1 MEVSDVLSVI
11 AIIISIMTVFF
22 EFYYTNH
29 NNKSSL
35 MSIYYSETYKKYLT
49 RLVPDARIDISYN
62 KQTKV
67 LSGTD
72 KLESVILDIRNDSL
86 YFKYQ
91 NKNFYNKLIE
101 KLNLIDDLLVLNG
114 QKRLSEKAYK
124 EFETELDDII
134 AKMYELINNNYT
146 GRS

>member
-1 MEVSDVLSVI
+1 MRLSDTLSVI

-22 EFYYTNH
+22 EFYYTTH

-49 RLVPDARIDISYN
+49 NLVPDARMAISYN

-72 KLESVILDIRNDSL
+72 MLEEVILDIRKDSL

-91 NKNFYNKLIE
+91 NKKFYNKLME
-101 KLNLIDDLLVLNG
+101 KLDLIDDLLVLNG
-114 QKRLSEKAYK
+114 QTRLAWNSYK
-124 EFETELDDII
+124 EFETKLDDII
-134 AKMYELINNNYT
+134 AKMYELINDNYT
-146 GRS
+146 GKI

>member
-1 MEVSDVLSVI
+1 MRLSDTLSVI

-22 EFYYTNH
+22 EFYYTTH

-49 RLVPDARIDISYN
+49 SLVPDARMAISYN

-72 KLESVILDIRNDSL
+72 MLEEVILDIRKDSL

-91 NKNFYNKLIE
+91 NKRFYNKLME
-101 KLNLIDDLLVLNG
+101 KLDLIDDLLVLNG
-114 QKRLSEKAYK
+114 QTRLAWNSYK
-124 EFETELDDII
+124 EFETKLDDII
-134 AKMYELINNNYT
+134 AKMYELINDNYT
-146 GRS
+146 GKI

>member
-1 MEVSDVLSVI
+1 MKLSDTLSII
-11 AIIISIMTVFF
+11 AIFISIMTVFF
-22 EFYYTNH
+22 EFYYTAH

-49 RLVPDARIDISYN
+49 SLVPDARIAISYN
-62 KQTKV
+62 KQTKI

-72 KLESVILDIRNDSL
+72 VLESVILDMRKDSL

-91 NKNFYNKLIE
+91 NKKFYDKLME
-101 KLNLIDDLLVLNG
+101 ELNLIDDLLVLNG
-114 QKRLSEKAYK
+114 QMRLAWNSYK
-124 EFETELDDII
+124 EFEMELDDII

-146 GRS
+146 GKI

>member
-1 MEVSDVLSVI
+1 MRLSDTLSVI

-22 EFYYTNH
+22 EFYYTTH

-49 RLVPDARIDISYN
+49 NLVPDARMAISYN

-72 KLESVILDIRNDSL
+72 MLEEVILDIRKDSL

-91 NKNFYNKLIE
+91 NKKFYNKLMQ
-101 KLNLIDDLLVLNG
+101 KLDLIDDLLVLNG
-114 QKRLSEKAYK
+114 QTRLAWNSYK
-124 EFETELDDII
+124 EFETKLDDII
-134 AKMYELINNNYT
+134 AKMYELINDNYT
-146 GRS
+146 GKI

>member
-1 MEVSDVLSVI
+1 MRLSDTLSVI

-22 EFYYTNH
+22 EFYYTTH

-49 RLVPDARIDISYN
+49 NLIPDARMAISYN

-72 KLESVILDIRNDSL
+72 MLEEVILDIRKDSL

-91 NKNFYNKLIE
+91 NKKFYNKLME
-101 KLNLIDDLLVLNG
+101 KLDLIDDLLVLNG
-114 QKRLSEKAYK
+114 QTRLAWNSYK
-124 EFETELDDII
+124 EFETKLDDII
-134 AKMYELINNNYT
+134 AKMYELINDNYT
-146 GRS
+146 GKI

>member
-1 MEVSDVLSVI
+1 MNLSDTLSII
-11 AIIISIMTVFF
+11 AIFISIMTVFF
-22 EFYYTNH
+22 EFYYTAH

-49 RLVPDARIDISYN
+49 SLVPDARIAISYN
-62 KQTKV
+62 KQTKI

-72 KLESVILDIRNDSL
+72 VLESVILDMRKDSL

-91 NKNFYNKLIE
+91 NKKFYDKLME
-101 KLNLIDDLLVLNG
+101 ELNLIDDLLVLNG
-114 QKRLSEKAYK
+114 QMRLAWNSYK
-124 EFETELDDII
+124 EFEMELDDII

-146 GRS
+146 GKI

>member
-1 MEVSDVLSVI
+1 MKLSDTLSII
-11 AIIISIMTVFF
+11 AIFISIMTVFF
-22 EFYYTNH
+22 EFYYTAH

-49 RLVPDARIDISYN
+49 SLVPDARIAISYN
-62 KQTKV
+62 KQTKI

-72 KLESVILDIRNDSL
+72 VLESVILDMRKDSL

-91 NKNFYNKLIE
+91 NKKFYDKLME
-101 KLNLIDDLLVLNG
+101 ELNLIDDLLVLNG
-114 QKRLSEKAYK
+114 QMRLAWNFYK
-124 EFETELDDII
+124 EFEMELDDII

-146 GRS
+146 GKI